1 MPAGLRSAV
10 TGTRGGFGATWILSA
25 AMFAAMMPVAAKA
38 QRPTDASV
46 QASPVAPPPKAPVV
60 DGSVEASPMPG
71 GTKTAT
77 KGSIAP
83 GTALPIRLSAEVDSG
98 KLKNGATLQ
107 ATLTAPVKAGTTTVP
122 AGAKVEVSVVEAVPA
137 DKISSAGE
145 MSLQVMSVGGISVY
159 ADTQTFKGKEGHKDV
174 ADSAPTKGTDAE
186 LAAGATLTFHVL
198 PPPTM
203 APGK

>member
-1 MPAGLRSAV
+1 M
-10 TGTRGGFGATWILSA
+10 TGTRGRFGAVWTLGA
-25 AMFAAMMPVAAKA
+25 AMLLAVMPAAARA

-46 QASPVAPPPKAPVV
+46 QASPTTAPPKAPVV

-71 GTKTAT
+71 GSKTGM
-77 KGSIAP
+77 KGTIAP

-98 KLKNGATLQ
+98 KVKNGATLQ
-107 ATLTAPVKAGTTTVP
+107 ATLTAPVKAGSATVP
-122 AGAKVEVSVVEAVPA
+122 AGAKVEVSVVGAVPA
-137 DKISSAGE
+137 DKLSSAGE
-145 MSLQVMSVGGISVY
+145 MSLQVISVGGRSVY

-174 ADSAPTKGTDAE
+174 ADSAPSKGTDAE

-198 PPPTM
+198 APPTM